1 MGCTRLLSY
10 PELSE
15 DLISRRLNKLRSLG
29 FRNCV
34 DLGNYELWG
43 FKVLGRGH
51 SSVVFAAEFTS
62 LGYVAVKV
70 LRTDSK
76 RDSLLCECDLMR
88 KAFPVAPKVYYCDN
102 ELIVMELIRG
112 VKLGDVIPSITSC
125 DDLIKLYLKILAA
138 VRYLDLKNVTHKEL
152 NILKK
157 HVIIDEEGKV
167 RIIDFES
174 GFTGFTCNVCR
185 AFSTLF
191 MRDRRIMECCDLEQA
206 QKNLLIELLSS
217 YKKTNSDASFTA
229 LVKTIM
235 NVCGGSLCE
244 CVG

>member
-1 MGCTRLLSY
+1 MECTHLLSY

-29 FRNCV
+29 FRNCI
-34 DLGNYELWG
+34 DLGDYELWG
-43 FKVLGRGH
+43 LKILGKGH
-51 SSVVFAAEFTS
+51 SSVVFVAEFTN

-76 RDSLLCECDLMR
+76 RDSLLSECDLMR

-102 ELIVMELIRG
+102 ELIVMELIKG
-112 VKLGDVIPSITSC
+112 VKLGDVTPRITSC

-157 HVIIDEEGKV
+157 HVIIDEEGKI

-185 AFSTLF
+185 AFSALF
-191 MRDRRIMECCDLEQA
+191 MRDRRIIECCDLEQA
-206 QKNLLIELLSS
+206 WKDLLLKLLSS
-217 YKKTNSDASFTA
+217 YKKTNSDASFAT

-235 NVCGGSLCE
+235 NVCGDSLCK